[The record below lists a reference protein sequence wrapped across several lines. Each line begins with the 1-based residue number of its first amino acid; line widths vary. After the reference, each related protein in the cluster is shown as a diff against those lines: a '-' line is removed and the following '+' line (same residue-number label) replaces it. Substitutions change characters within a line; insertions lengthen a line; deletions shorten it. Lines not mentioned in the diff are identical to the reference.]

1 MLEPLLPHFERELEA
16 FQGAAAAFAERYP
29 EVARHLIRDRS
40 ACEDPHVER
49 LIQGFA
55 LLAARIHRKLDDG
68 YPGITE
74 AFMQVL
80 FPHCTRPLP
89 SATIL
94 QLAIDPARAESLERT
109 TIPRGAAV
117 LAPEVQGIRCG
128 FRTAREVDLLPVEVT
143 RAALEPARSG
153 PAEAEAEATLT
164 LELAP
169 RVSRLKLDRLTFF
182 LDGEPPLMHVL
193 FELLLFRVQ
202 EIRVSGSQGEPALVL
217 PATALEPVGF
227 EAGEALFEF
236 DDRSFPGFRLLAEYF
251 AFPDHFMFFR
261 LNGLEVAPTAGQG
274 NPWRIEFRLGRL
286 GAGERHRRLA
296 QTLSPANFRLG
307 CVPAVNLF
315 RHPGTPIP
323 VTHRQPSYP
332 VTPDG
337 RKPET
342 CGVYSIDS
350 VQRAVLGK
358 AGEAVQRVAPFYR
371 IRHRN
376 LEEAQDLYWFANREP
391 GRPDQD
397 PPLELTLVDLAF
409 RTLRPERE
417 SLSLQLTCTDRNL
430 PASIPFGGGSAVQ
443 DDFELP
449 GHPLVTRARALRKP
463 TPSVPAPAP
472 QGLQRRLLSHLALN
486 RLSLAERGKEAL
498 QELLELYHGPA
509 SQAATLQIRG
519 IHRIKGG
526 PCSIRIP
533 GREFTSPIQ
542 GEEVDITFDE
552 SCYAGSNLYLFA
564 TVLERFFGQLC
575 GPNSFVQ
582 FRMHTRQQK
591 GEVAR
596 WPARFGTETLT

>member
-40 ACEDPHVER
+40 AWEDPHVER
-49 LIQGFA
+49 LVQGFA

-74 AFMQVL
+74 AFTQVL

-94 QLAIDPARAESLERT
+94 QLAIDPARAGSLEGI

-143 RAALEPARSG
+143 RAVLEPATAG
-153 PAEAEAEATLT
+153 AEATLT
-164 LELAP
+164 LELAT
-169 RVSRLKLDRLTFF
+169 RVSGLKLDRLTFF

-193 FELLLFRVQ
+193 YELLLFRVQ
-202 EIRVSGSQGEPALVL
+202 EVRISGARGEPARVL
-217 PATALEPVGF
+217 PATTLQPVGF
-227 EAGEALFEF
+227 EAGEALFDF

-261 LNGLEVAPTAGQG
+261 LNGLGTAPQTGQG
-274 NPWRIEFRLGRL
+274 GPWRIEFPLGRF
-286 GAGERHRRLA
+286 GGDERHRRLA
-296 QTLSPANFRLG
+296 QTLAPANFRLG

-337 RKPET
+337 RRPET
-342 CGVYSIDS
+342 CAVYSIDS
-350 VQRAVLGK
+350 VQRRVLGQD
-358 AGEAVQRVAPFYR
+358 GEAVQRVAPFYR
-371 IRHRN
+371 ILHHD
-376 LEEAQDLYWFANREP
+376 LEQAQDLYWYASREP
-391 GRPDQD
+391 GPPDQD

-417 SLSLQLTCTDRNL
+417 TLSLQLTCTDRDL

-449 GHPLVTRARALRKP
+449 GHALVTRARALRKP
-463 TPSVPAPAP
+463 TPGVPAPAP

-498 QELLELYHGPA
+498 QELLELYHGPS
-509 SQAATLQIRG
+509 SQAAALQIQG
-519 IHRIKGG
+519 IHEIKGG
-526 PCSIRIP
+526 PCSIRVP
-533 GREFTSPIQ
+533 GREFTSPIR

-552 SCYAGSNLYLFA
+552 NGYAGSNLYLFA
-564 TVLERFFGQLC
+564 TVLERFFSHLC

-582 FRMHTRQQK
+582 FRMRTRQK
-591 GEVAR
+591 EGEVAR
-596 WPARFGTETLT
+596 WPPRFGAETLT